1 MTCKKIIDAI
11 IAYIEQKGIV
21 VDETLLRRAQLLDL
35 FNNSKAKVLSDFR
48 IKGYELTGKNYLKS
62 VIDKAVYEQ
71 GSSFNYFTVAP
82 AIMNEYEYVGGID
95 GCSRFRENL
104 TISQFQNT
112 VNQQVPKIT
121 MYYKENNYL
130 KVDNNGVG
138 TILTNYIPVDPM
150 QVPTFNFDY
159 DEYPIDEALLNTIFD
174 MMFATYQSKIAN
186 TPKDTK
192 SDSQDTTKSITP

>member
-1 MTCKKIIDAI
+1 
-11 IAYIEQKGIV
+11 
-21 VDETLLRRAQLLDL
+21 
-35 FNNSKAKVLSDFR
+35 
-48 IKGYELTGKNYLKS
+48 
-62 VIDKAVYEQ
+62 
-71 GSSFNYFTVAP
+71 
-82 AIMNEYEYVGGID
+82 
-95 GCSRFRENL
+95 
-104 TISQFQNT
+104 
-112 VNQQVPKIT
+112 